1 MWLLFTG
8 IRLSTVNL
16 NPSVSFWNDLRDA
29 YSYLYLDVV
38 ISRRYSLK
46 WTSFERKM
54 ILKKKKEEKILNFYI
69 ITTNILIFYKK
80 KGID

>member
-8 IRLSTVNL
+8 ISLSTVNL

-46 WTSFERKM
+46 WTSFERKI
-54 ILKKKKEEKILNFYI
+54 ILKKKKREKRRKIVNFYI
-69 ITTNILIFYKK
+69 ITTNSNPDIL
-80 KGID
+80 